1 MKGWRKM
8 SVASG
13 LIATGVLLCGV
24 GSAIGKEEPFGQ
36 ETVEIRQPR
45 HPHKHRA
52 ADKHH
57 GHKHGDSHGGHGHAH
72 KSGEPEPHG
81 HRHAGSGRGHSHRG
95 NEAAHKHTHG
105 PGPAGHT
112 HASGADSHGHDHGH
126 QEALT
131 EFLFGFVQGSDVG
144 DPGDRHLV
152 FDATSAL
159 GKATGTYGALW
170 NSVELAFTPWQNFH
184 VGLHAAFAY
193 HRISGVQ
200 GLEAPQIAALEAA
213 PPAVGE
219 EAEAAEAPEPP
230 PQLLRRNRGAFDGL
244 GLEFRQRFLDRER
257 APFGLTLVVEPHWAR
272 VEEVTGAKVNKHA
285 VGFLLA
291 ADKDIIRDTLFV
303 AFNAAY
309 EPEWVKLIETGE
321 YERESTIELATA
333 SMLRLSPWFFIG
345 GDARYLRKYEG
356 AALNTLAGE
365 ALFVGPT
372 IFATFGHSYLLT
384 AAFEAQ
390 VWGRVPGE
398 PGALDLDNFTRYHA
412 KLKLVAHF

>member
-52 ADKHH
+52 ADKR
-57 GHKHGDSHGGHGHAH
+57 HKHGDGHG
-72 KSGEPEPHG
+72 
-81 HRHAGSGRGHSHRG
+81 
-95 NEAAHKHTHG
+95 
-105 PGPAGHT
+105 GHT
-112 HASGADSHGHDHGH
+112 HASGSNSHGHDHGH

-213 PPAVGE
+213 PPAAGE
-219 EAEAAEAPEPP
+219 EAVAAEAPEAPEAPEPP

-291 ADKDIIRDTLFV
+291 VDKDIVRDTLFV

-309 EPEWVKLIETGE
+309 EPEWIKLIETGE

-412 KLKLVAHF
+412 KLRLVAHF